1 MENWVAQWNFLLSCF
16 PSLDLTLCLQTV
28 NDQGN
33 PHTCDQ
39 RSQRSRFL
47 MPVLLIGCSEVLGRR
62 ESCSRPPR
70 SSIGRGLGTRI
81 MAEVK
86 ERRKRRENYLII
98 LFAATNFVSLYLQQL
113 CFILFAATFVLFYL
127 QQLCFI
133 LFAATLIHF
142 ICSNFILFAA
152 TKLNFNRWKIVSW
165 QLGDHING
173 DYVLS

>member
-33 PHTCDQ
+33 PHACDQ
-39 RSQRSRFL
+39 RSRLL

-127 QQLCFI
+127 QQLY
-133 LFAATLIHF
+133 F
-142 ICSNFILFAA
+142 ICSNEV
-152 TKLNFNRWKIVSW
+152 KL
-165 QLGDHING
+165 
-173 DYVLS
+173 